1 MTKWTLVQHSGF
13 VVDGKHDFE
22 SAVQVRGISQKSVDL
37 VRNVGGL
44 LFENYMQASVA
55 EYDENYPPSLGGM
68 IPHVDGSF
76 SNEEIEGQRIYIPF
90 NNDE

>member
-13 VVDGKHDFE
+13 VADGKYDFKN
-22 SAVQVRGISQKSVDL
+22 AVEVRGISEKSADL
-37 VRNVGGL
+37 VRSSGGL
-44 LFENYMQASVA
+44 LFENYVQASVA

-76 SNEEIEGQRIYIPF
+76 SNEEIEGQRIYIPS